1 MAQWSVLV
9 NVLCDPEKKVCLL
22 LLNEVIYRCQI
33 PLTYGAAQFS
43 YIPTH
48 FLLLG
53 LPILTEG
60 Y

>member
-9 NVLCDPEKKVCLL
+9 NILCDLEKKVCLL
-22 LLNEVIYRCQI
+22 LLNKVIYRCQI
-33 PLTYGAAQFS
+33 PLTDGAAQFS
-43 YIPTH
+43 YILTH

-53 LPILTEG
+53 LPILIEG